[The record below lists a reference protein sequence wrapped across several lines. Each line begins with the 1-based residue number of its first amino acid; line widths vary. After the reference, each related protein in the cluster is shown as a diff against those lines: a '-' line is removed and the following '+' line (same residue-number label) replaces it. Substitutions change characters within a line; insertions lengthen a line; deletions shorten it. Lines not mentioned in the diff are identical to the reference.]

1 MFMLNLSIIFGA
13 STSESPQ
20 QYHQVNT
27 PSVQK
32 SQITSVKKDLRLAMI
47 EVELLEYNHTNR
59 SFIKTGI
66 TQLFNASFSRLGTKD
81 NVESGFLRQVS
92 LKNYCCFAQSS
103 EFWIVWSFSDV
114 AVRLS
119 AQLYHGLKGCLFKKS
134 LIFQHW
140 WELLKI

>member
-1 MFMLNLSIIFGA
+1 MIDLFMFLLNLSIIFGA

-20 QYHQVNT
+20 HHHQVTT

-32 SQITSVKKDLRLAMI
+32 SQITSVRKHIRLAMI

-66 TQLFNASFSRLGTKD
+66 THLFNASFSRLGTKD

-92 LKNYCCFAQSS
+92 PKIT
-103 EFWIVWSFSDV
+103 IV
-114 AVRLS
+114 
-119 AQLYHGLKGCLFKKS
+119 
-134 LIFQHW
+134 
-140 WELLKI
+140 LLN